1 MSIADDM
8 NDRSA
13 DEIALE
19 VELSRARVTETLD
32 ELKARMSPGQLVDE
46 VLAYSKGAGGE
57 FLANAG
63 RAARDNPLPVLLV
76 GAGLALLATSRG
88 SGSDRPSRPT
98 PRYGHDDDFSYG
110 RGGSRD
116 SGLGSKASDAAATV
130 RDAAESGLDTAK
142 DGLSRVGD
150 VVSDA
155 ASTASDMAGSVYRRT
170 SDMAGS
176 VGETLSN
183 TGDYA
188 RRVLHDRRDDLAHLG
203 TSARRRAMGLFEDQP
218 LVVAALGLAIGA
230 AMGAALPRSRTED
243 RLMGEAAERAREAAR
258 EAAEAGYRQARDV
271 VEDTIRHVTDEL
283 SERGLSTDAVR
294 EAAEAAAEKARE
306 AAMRGMG
313 QDKPEQRDAD
323 RNEASGGPRSGR
335 PPYGAAG
342 GEGFVP
348 PRAGSGE
355 GPGAAPKMRSDT
367 APGAPSTRTGPV
379 I

>member
-1 MSIADDM
+1 MSNSDDM

-13 DEIALE
+13 DEIARE
-19 VELSRARVTETLD
+19 VESSRARVSETLD

-88 SGSDRPSRPT
+88 NGSDRSSRPAS
-98 PRYGHDDDFSYG
+98 RSGYDDDFGYGYG
-110 RGGSRD
+110 RSHDAGIV
-116 SGLGSKASDAAATV
+116 SKASDAAASL
-130 RDAAESGLDTAK
+130 RDAAGSGLDTARE
-142 DGLSRVGD
+142 GLSRAGEA
-150 VVSDA
+150 VSEA
-155 ASTASDMAGSVYRRT
+155 ASTAGDVAGSVYRRT
-170 SDMAGS
+170 TDMAGS
-176 VGETLSN
+176 VGETLSH

-188 RRVLHDRRDDLAHLG
+188 RRMLHDRREDIAHLG
-203 TSARRRAMGLFEDQP
+203 STARRRAMGLFEDQP

-294 EAAEAAAEKARE
+294 EAAAAAAEKARE
-306 AAMRGMG
+306 TAMRGM
-313 QDKPEQRDAD
+313 DKGETRRGP
-323 RNEASGGPRSGR
+323 SGGEQGGR

-342 GEGFVP
+342 GEGYVP
-348 PRAGSGE
+348 PRAGAGDPA
-355 GPGAAPKMRSDT
+355 GVAARSRSDT
-367 APGAPSTRTGPV
+367 APGAPGTRSGPV